1 MSKDTNE
8 IIATVTEEQITA
20 LAAAVRRDLGEVERV
35 HLDQL
40 EQRIHDHRER
50 FTVSLLEIGRCLN
63 EAKDAGLVPHG
74 CWQEWVAVNTGF
86 NLRGAQ
92 RVMRAAREIPKTSTL
107 TLLDFSKVS
116 ALLALPADERETFAL
131 ANDVEHM
138 SVRQLEAAIREKKEV
153 EERLHHVEDE
163 KQKALQAAAELNAQV
178 DTLQNRLDEAIN
190 HPRVVEHE
198 VVPDD
203 YELLQRRDQE
213 AAARIRE
220 AENYADEQE
229 ALVRDL
235 RSQLDEARA
244 QGGQGNDVQAFI
256 SACATFYGEVC
267 RYQQM
272 EDAELRCGLSRADRA
287 AMRKWA
293 NMICAWAYAM
303 TSKLDKPAS
312 VEVDDDVQ

>member
-1 MSKDTNE
+1 MSMDTND
-8 IIATVTEEQITA
+8 IITTVTEEQITA
-20 LAAAVRRDLGEVERV
+20 LAAAVRKDLGEVDRL

-40 EQRIHDHRER
+40 EKRIHDHRER

-92 RVMRAAREIPKTSTL
+92 RVMRAAREIPRASAL

-116 ALLALPADERETFAL
+116 ALLALPADERETFAQE
-131 ANDVEHM
+131 NDVEHM
-138 SVRQLEAAIREKKEV
+138 SVRQLEAAIREKKEA
-153 EERLHHVEDE
+153 EERLHRAEDE
-163 KQKALQAAAELNAQV
+163 RKKALQAAAEMNAQV
-178 DTLQNRLDEAIN
+178 KSLQSQLDEAVGTR
-190 HPRVVEHE
+190 HVVERE
-198 VVPDD
+198 VVPED
-203 YELLQRRDQE
+203 YELLKRRDQE

-220 AENYADEQE
+220 AENFADEQE

-244 QGGQGNDVQAFI
+244 KGGQGNDVQNYI

-272 EDAELRCGLSRADRA
+272 EDAELRCGLTRADRA
-287 AMRKWA
+287 VMQKWA

-303 TSKLDKPAS
+303 ANKLKPAA
-312 VEVDDDVQ
+312 VEVTDDVQ